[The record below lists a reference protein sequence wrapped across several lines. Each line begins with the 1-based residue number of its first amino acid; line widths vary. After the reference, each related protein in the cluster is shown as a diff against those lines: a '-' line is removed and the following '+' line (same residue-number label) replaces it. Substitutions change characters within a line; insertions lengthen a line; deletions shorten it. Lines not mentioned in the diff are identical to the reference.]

1 MGYSFRLAARVFF
14 YAPSHRQDSTYHCL
28 CYTSRGSLA
37 GTRNSS
43 MGPMKDRSDDTSHH
57 KRTLLPRSYISLRAL
72 KGVMYTFNLNL
83 HKHGIVSLLQ
93 VFDNFYVLA
102 MYREILKILNC
113 CFFFLSFF
121 LSFIHSFFFS
131 FFLSFFRYVIY
142 MDYQSKVSL
151 PISTQIAN

>member
-1 MGYSFRLAARVFF
+1 
-14 YAPSHRQDSTYHCL
+14 
-28 CYTSRGSLA
+28 
-37 GTRNSS
+37 

-57 KRTLLPRSYISLRAL
+57 KRTLLPRSYISLRVL

-93 VFDNFYVLA
+93 VFDNSYVLA
-102 MYREILKILNC
+102 MYREIFKILNC

-121 LSFIHSFFFS
+121 LSFIHSFFLS
-131 FFLSFFRYVIY
+131 FILSFFRYVIY
-142 MDYQSKVSL
+142 MDYQNKVSL